1 MVPTSP
7 TDQERSTT
15 VVVTSP
21 VDGVVVG
28 SVPDQSAAEVTDVV
42 AGLRSAQPEWEAL
55 AVAGRGRWVA
65 AYRDWLLD
73 HADELNRIL
82 QSETGKPWT
91 EANLELPAIIDQ
103 LNYYLAIAPGLL
115 GDERPRSHGLLT
127 ATKRQLLV
135 HRPYAVVGNVTPWNF
150 PLALS
155 LADSIPALVAGSAVV
170 VKPSE
175 LTPLTVAAAVRG
187 WAEIGAPPVFA
198 CVTGLGATGAAVVDA
213 VDYVQFTGSTRTGT
227 LIAQRA
233 GERLIPYSLELGG
246 KDAMLVLADADLE
259 RAANAAVWGGF
270 ANAGQM
276 CTSVERV
283 YVEAAVYEEFVGLVA
298 EKTRAL
304 RVGAPGETGAGDY
317 TTDVGPLVAASQVDI
332 VDRHVREAIAS
343 GAKALVGGSRGD
355 GPGNFFEP
363 TVLVDVDDSMS
374 CIREETFGP
383 TLPIMK
389 VADADEAVRRA
400 NDSAYGLSAVV
411 FSRDLE
417 RAEAVAR
424 RLEAGAVNINDV
436 FANLFTL
443 PLPMSGWKQSGIGAR
458 YGEHGLLKYCRT
470 QAIVSARV
478 TPKSELQWYPY
489 TRTSGT
495 VIRRATR
502 LLGARD
508 VRRRL
513 GLRGS
518 RT

>member
-1 MVPTSP
+1 MTAAYV
-7 TDQERSTT
+7 E
-15 VVVTSP
+15 VTSP
-21 VDGVVVG
+21 VDGSVVG
-28 SVPDQSAAEVTDVV
+28 QVPDQPAAEVAEVV
-42 AGLRSAQPEWEAL
+42 AGLRAAQPDWEAL
-55 AVAGRGRWVA
+55 GVAGRSRWVA

-82 QSETGKPWT
+82 QSETGKPWA
-91 EANLELPAIIDQ
+91 EANLELPAIVDQ
-103 LNYYLAIAPGLL
+103 LNYYLSIAPGLL
-115 GDERPRSHGLLT
+115 ADERPRPHGLLT

-135 HRPYAVVGNVTPWNF
+135 HRPYAVVGNITPWNF

-155 LADSIPALVAGSAVV
+155 LADSIPALVAGAAVV

-175 LTPLTVAAAVRG
+175 LTPLTVEAAARG

-213 VDYVQFTGSTRTGT
+213 VDYVQFTGSTRTGK

-233 GERLIPYSLELGG
+233 GERLVPYSLELGG
-246 KDAMLVLADADLE
+246 KDAMIVLADADLE

-283 YVEAAVYEEFVGLVA
+283 YVEEAVYEEFVGLVA
-298 EKTRAL
+298 DKTRAL
-304 RVGAPGETGAGDY
+304 RVGDDAVDY
-317 TTDVGPLVAASQVDI
+317 TADVGPLVAAGQVDI
-332 VDRHVREAIAS
+332 VDRHVQDAIGS
-343 GAKALVGGSRGD
+343 GAKALVGGSRGT

-363 TVLVDVDDSMS
+363 TVLVDVDHSMA

-389 VADADEAVRRA
+389 VADADEAVQRA

-411 FSRDLE
+411 FSGDAE
-417 RAEAVAR
+417 RAEGVAR
-424 RLEAGAVNINDV
+424 RLDAGAVNINDV
-436 FANLFTL
+436 FANLFTI

-458 YGEHGLLKYCRT
+458 YGEHGLLKFCRT
-470 QAIVSARV
+470 QAIVTARV

-489 TRTSGT
+489 TRARGGL
-495 VIRRATR
+495 IRRATR
-502 LLGARD
+502 FLGARD

-513 GLRGS
+513 GV
-518 RT
+518 